1 MSFKVLNK
9 SSYARRGELVTKT
22 SKIQTPVFMPV
33 GTYGTVKGLTPEHLK
48 DIGFEII
55 LGNAFHLY
63 LRPGLEVIK
72 EFGGLHNFMAWDR
85 SILTD
90 SGGFQIWSLQELRKI
105 TEEGVK
111 FKSPLDGSEIFLTP
125 EDSIQTQLTLNA
137 DIIMAFDECTAYPS
151 TLKEAKESM
160 DLTHRWAS
168 RCKEYFNKNK
178 KEHLLFGIVQG
189 GMHLEL
195 REESLNFISKQ
206 DFDGIALGGLS
217 VGEPKEEKTKILKH
231 LAPLLPED
239 KPHYVMGVGTPEELV
254 EGVRYGIDMFDCVI
268 PTRNAR
274 NGFIYTSTG
283 IVKIRNSEHKKS
295 TKPIDENCDCY
306 TCKNFSRAYLHH
318 LVKSGEILGAMLLTW
333 HNLKYYQDLMRGLRE
348 AIKNGLLGEFASLFN
363 QEQKSGDI
371 APIK

>member
-48 DIGFEII
+48 EIGFEII

-72 EFGGLHNFMAWDR
+72 EFGGLHDFMAWDR

-90 SGGFQIWSLQELRKI
+90 SGGFQVWSLQELRKI

-151 TLKEAKESM
+151 TLRKLKNLWILLIDGHLDVKNISIRIKRAIYY
-160 DLTHRWAS
+160 LAS
-168 RCKEYFNKNK
+168 FKVEC
-178 KEHLLFGIVQG
+178 I
-189 GMHLEL
+189 
-195 REESLNFISKQ
+195 LN
-206 DFDGIALGGLS
+206 
-217 VGEPKEEKTKILKH
+217 
-231 LAPLLPED
+231 
-239 KPHYVMGVGTPEELV
+239 
-254 EGVRYGIDMFDCVI
+254 
-268 PTRNAR
+268 
-274 NGFIYTSTG
+274 
-283 IVKIRNSEHKKS
+283 
-295 TKPIDENCDCY
+295 
-306 TCKNFSRAYLHH
+306 
-318 LVKSGEILGAMLLTW
+318 
-333 HNLKYYQDLMRGLRE
+333 
-348 AIKNGLLGEFASLFN
+348 
-363 QEQKSGDI
+363 
-371 APIK
+371 